1 MNGQV
6 EKSSLPTAL
15 PLLVQR
21 LTAAELIRRYGA
33 GERDFRRLDL
43 RGLNLSRQQLAG
55 ADFSGA
61 DLRSTDFLEANL
73 QGVNFADAIGGLRR
87 RNGLIQGLF
96 LFVAGGLSGSMSAF
110 MLVLLHLIL
119 YVGSRSLGDL
129 FGLWPALLAEVF
141 IFSLISWI
149 AWEGFSG
156 K

>member
-1 MNGQV
+1 M
-6 EKSSLPTAL
+6 
-15 PLLVQR
+15 QR

-96 LFVAGGLSGSMSAF
+96 LFVAGGLSGVLNAF
-110 MLVLLHLIL
+110 ALALLGLLINFTASESVRL
-119 YVGSRSLGDL
+119 LL
-129 FGLWPALLAEVF
+129 GLWLALLAEIV
-141 IFSLISWI
+141 IFFNFLDDL
-149 AWEGFSG
+149 E
-156 K
+156 